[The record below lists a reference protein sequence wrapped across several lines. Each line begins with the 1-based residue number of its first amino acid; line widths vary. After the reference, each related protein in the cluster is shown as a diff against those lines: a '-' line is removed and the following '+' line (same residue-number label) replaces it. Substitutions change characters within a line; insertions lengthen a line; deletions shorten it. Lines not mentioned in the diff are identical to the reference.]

1 MPPYRS
7 ITALT
12 GDQPLPNYFAP
23 PIPVFLLA
31 LIGALQIGF
40 DWLIDRLI
48 RQEKH
53 SRGKAFHVRILLRT
67 MMSVFID
74 KVAYSLHTR
83 RVNDMSS
90 EPRMRRRN

>member
-1 MPPYRS
+1 
-7 ITALT
+7 
-12 GDQPLPNYFAP
+12 
-23 PIPVFLLA
+23 
-31 LIGALQIGF
+31 
-40 DWLIDRLI
+40 LI

-74 KVAYSLHTR
+74 EVAYSLHTR